1 MIQPKYQNYL
11 VVSLSVLAV
20 GVTMAMVQYKVPT
33 IMIAIMEPVCHVGK
47 WRFVAHVHLH
57 AHDGRD
63 GISHRLSCRS
73 A

>member
-33 IMIAIMEPVCHVGK
+33 IMIAIMEQY
-47 WRFVAHVHLH
+47 AM
-57 AHDGRD
+57 
-63 GISHRLSCRS
+63 S
-73 A
+73 ASGGSWLMSIFTLMMAVTP